1 MKSNKGDGPLVV
13 AVVGSERM
21 GSSTEIVLDE
31 VGEGVQEAGGEFEML
46 RLGEYD
52 LPPLNV
58 DEDTPEDAELVTE
71 RIRSADGLILGTPV
85 YHGSYSSSLKCAID
99 YCGFDEFEDTTVGLV
114 AVAGG
119 SFPTSALTHMSIVCK
134 SLNAWVLPKQ
144 LAVPD
149 AKDNVDTER
158 NEITHEDYRDRA
170 VEMGH
175 QLAQYSAESK
185 DVSTA
190 LSDENMGA

>member
-1 MKSNKGDGPLVV
+1 MQSNKRDDPLVV
-13 AVVGSERM
+13 AVVGSERI
-21 GSSTEIVLDE
+21 GSSTEIVLDK
-31 VGEGVQEAGGEFEML
+31 VGEGIQDAGGEFEML

-58 DEDTPEDAELVTE
+58 DEDTPKDAKVVTE
-71 RIRSADGLILGTPV
+71 TIRRADGLILGTPV

-149 AKDNVDTER
+149 AKDNIDTER
-158 NEITHEDYRDRA
+158 DKITHEDYRDRA
-170 VEMGH
+170 VEMGN
-175 QLAQYSAESK
+175 QLVQYSVKSR
-185 DVSTA
+185 DVSTT

>member
-1 MKSNKGDGPLVV
+1 MQDKKEENPFVV
-13 AVVGSERM
+13 AVVGSERT
-21 GSSTEIVLDE
+21 GSSTEIALNS
-31 VGEGVQEAGGEFEML
+31 VGEGVREGGGKFELL
-46 RLGEYD
+46 RLGEYN

-58 DEDTPEDAELVTE
+58 EENTPDDAK
-71 RIRSADGLILGTPV
+71 RIRDIIGSADGLILGTPV

-99 YCGFDEFEDTTVGLV
+99 YCSFDEFENTTVGLV

-119 SFPTSALTHMSIVCK
+119 SFPTPALTHMRIICR

-149 AKDNVDTER
+149 AKDNFNTESGKLT
-158 NEITHEDYRDRA
+158 NPDYKSRA

-175 QLAQYSAESK
+175 QLSQYSVEPK
-185 DVSTA
+185 NVSTG
-190 LSDENMGA
+190 LSDENIGG